1 MCGTFITK
9 REEKQ
14 VRLTTKMKKRSEVER
29 LEEEGKEG
37 VDLPGD
43 ELGAMTT

>member
-9 REEKQ
+9 REGKQ
-14 VRLTTKMKKRSEVER
+14 VRLTTKMNKRSEVER
-29 LEEEGKEG
+29 LEEGKEG
-37 VDLPGD
+37 VDLPGN